1 MFTEQKCHS
10 EVLDGVCVSE
20 RKDMKRRC
28 GGSVGGERRGDPEL
42 EDSLGFQR
50 PKGGPDGAGPQ
61 LRPHSQAVLKPSKG
75 TQALPP
81 LCELTAYNS
90 PQAQLESVEFL
101 QHGAK
106 MLRSR
111 VLAVCTKH
119 WEPSCA

>member
-28 GGSVGGERRGDPEL
+28 GGSMGGERRGDPEL

-50 PKGGPDGAGPQ
+50 PKGGSDGAGPQ
-61 LRPHSQAVLKPSKG
+61 LRSHSKAGLKPGKG

-81 LCELTAYNS
+81 LCELTAFNS
-90 PQAQLESVEFL
+90 L
-101 QHGAK
+101 
-106 MLRSR
+106 
-111 VLAVCTKH
+111 
-119 WEPSCA
+119 PSGTTGIR

>member
-1 MFTEQKCHS
+1 M
-10 EVLDGVCVSE
+10 
-20 RKDMKRRC
+20 
-28 GGSVGGERRGDPEL
+28 GGERRGDPEL

-61 LRPHSQAVLKPSKG
+61 LRSHSKAGLKPGKG

-90 PQAQLESVEFL
+90 LPS
-101 QHGAK
+101 GTTG
-106 MLRSR
+106 
-111 VLAVCTKH
+111 VLAACTKH